1 MPTDDYISS
10 YTTYETQFSATLIQ
24 ADAMILSDIFDIK
37 IDFAWNSGDLAKGNS
52 SFLKMKYFVE
62 DMLHQSIFTHKAAGI
77 DMTNIKNKVVMC
89 PFVPT
94 SDIIAML
101 LHSKLNAI
109 CHEHIEIIGITMV
122 VNIQILRCLIH
133 ILIQNIQHF
142 QS

>member
-24 ADAMILSDIFDIK
+24 ADAMILSEIFDIK
-37 IDFAWNSGDLAKGNS
+37 IDFAWNSSDLAKGNS

-109 CHEHIEIIGITMV
+109 CHEHIEIIGIKP
-122 VNIQILRCLIH
+122 
-133 ILIQNIQHF
+133 
-142 QS
+142 